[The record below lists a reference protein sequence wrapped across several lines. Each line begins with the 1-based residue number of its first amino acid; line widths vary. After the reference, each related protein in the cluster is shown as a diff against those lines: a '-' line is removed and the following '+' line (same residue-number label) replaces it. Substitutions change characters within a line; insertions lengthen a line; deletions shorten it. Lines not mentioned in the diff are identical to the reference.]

1 MFSAEGTFCAHG
13 TTSHAEIQTPQ
24 LLREALR
31 QGSGSSLSDATATEG
46 QLQVLEVSWGCQV
59 LETFQGNSGTLL
71 SLSLW
76 YIAGI
81 YNCVLILTVSRFQS
95 QEIVQE
101 KLLHKFNLDKS
112 QSALVFACFPPS
124 HGAASPPGSRLHR
137 RPQNTNGSAAPAAPS
152 RRGDERPNC
161 ACL

>member
-59 LETFQGNSGTLL
+59 LETFQGNSGILL
-71 SLSLW
+71 SLSLIYCW
-76 YIAGI
+76 YLQLCAHSNSFEVSIPRNSTRKTIA
-81 YNCVLILTVSRFQS
+81 
-95 QEIVQE
+95 
-101 KLLHKFNLDKS
+101 
-112 QSALVFACFPPS
+112 
-124 HGAASPPGSRLHR
+124 
-137 RPQNTNGSAAPAAPS
+137 
-152 RRGDERPNC
+152 
-161 ACL
+161 

>member
-59 LETFQGNSGTLL
+59 LETFQGNSGILL
-71 SLSLW
+71 SLSLVYCW
-76 YIAGI
+76 YLQLCAHSKQFRG
-81 YNCVLILTVSRFQS
+81 
-95 QEIVQE
+95 
-101 KLLHKFNLDKS
+101 FNPKK
-112 QSALVFACFPPS
+112 
-124 HGAASPPGSRLHR
+124 
-137 RPQNTNGSAAPAAPS
+137 
-152 RRGDERPNC
+152 
-161 ACL
+161 

>member
-1 MFSAEGTFCAHG
+1 MRKAPFAPTGQPRMLRYKLLSCCGRRSARARAPA
-13 TTSHAEIQTPQ
+13 SPMPQ
-24 LLREALR
+24 PRKASCKCWRFPGAVKFLKH
-31 QGSGSSLSDATATEG
+31 SKAT
-46 QLQVLEVSWGCQV
+46 LVYY
-59 LETFQGNSGTLL
+59 

>member
-59 LETFQGNSGTLL
+59 LETFQGNSGILL

>member
-59 LETFQGNSGTLL
+59 LETFQGNSGILLSL

-81 YNCVLILTVSRFQS
+81 YNCVLILNSFEVSIPRNS
-95 QEIVQE
+95 TRKTI
-101 KLLHKFNLDKS
+101 
-112 QSALVFACFPPS
+112 A
-124 HGAASPPGSRLHR
+124 
-137 RPQNTNGSAAPAAPS
+137 
-152 RRGDERPNC
+152 
-161 ACL
+161 

>member
-59 LETFQGNSGTLL
+59 LETFQGNSGILL

-81 YNCVLILTVSRFQS
+81 YNCVLILNSFDVSIQRNTK
-95 QEIVQE
+95 E
-101 KLLHKFNLDKS
+101 KLYCINLI
-112 QSALVFACFPPS
+112 
-124 HGAASPPGSRLHR
+124 
-137 RPQNTNGSAAPAAPS
+137 
-152 RRGDERPNC
+152 
-161 ACL
+161 